1 MIIIVATTDLKWM
14 VITVHVKNNILQVV
28 SKFVTTNIIVI
39 NIFINKPKSYHW
51 EKDILKLKDNYPSA
65 FSQG

>member
-1 MIIIVATTDLKWM
+1 MLKTTSYK
-14 VITVHVKNNILQVV
+14 VSSKYKV
-28 SKFVTTNIIVI
+28 SKFVTTNIIVMY
-39 NIFINKPKSYHW
+39 IFINKPKSYHW